1 MLTILLSV
9 GVMIAFA
16 VLMSLGLLLGGKE
29 LKGTCAS
36 KNVALSGTGT
46 VCNVCGQ
53 TPGSCDN
60 EKDEKNISVEMP
72 KIQK

>member
-1 MLTILLSV
+1 MITILLSI
-9 GVMIAFA
+9 GIMMIFA
-16 VLMSLGLLLGGKE
+16 IFMSAGLLLGGKE

-36 KNVALSGTGT
+36 KNVALSGTGA

-53 TPGSCDN
+53 TAGSCDN
-60 EKDEKNISVEMP
+60 EKEEKNISAEMP